1 MKMSIVALLAI
12 AGAANA
18 QVSYSGGSY
27 SQNFDTLATS
37 GTANAWANNS
47 TIAGWSLFVQPAPG
61 TAPATYRADNGA
73 SNSGAFYSHGATAST
88 DRALGGV
95 GSGGTYFGSP
105 LAGNVGGWITVGITN
120 DTAGS
125 LSEFTAT
132 FDGEQWRNGGN
143 TSGNVMVME
152 YGFGASFAAVTTW
165 TAPGGS
171 FDWTSPI
178 ATATAAAVDGNG
190 AGLVANRGGTVTG
203 LSWAAGETLWVR
215 WIENNDFGNDH
226 GLAIDNFSF
235 SAVPTP
241 GAAGLAAFAGL
252 VALRRR
258 RA

>member
-1 MKMSIVALLAI
+1 MKMSIVALLALT
-12 AGAANA
+12 GAVNA

-27 SQNFDTLATS
+27 NQNFDTLATS

-61 TAPATYRADNGA
+61 TAAPTYRADDGS
-73 SNSGAFYSHGATAST
+73 SNAGAFYSHGST
-88 DRALGGV
+88 GSSERALGGV
-95 GSGGTYFGSP
+95 GSGGAYFGAP

-120 DTAGS
+120 NTSSS
-125 LSEFTAT
+125 LSEFTAS

-178 ATATAAAVDGNG
+178 ATATAAAVNGNG
-190 AGLVANRGGTVTG
+190 VGLVANRGGTVSS
-203 LSWAAGETLWVR
+203 LNWAVGETLWLR

-226 GLAIDNFSF
+226 GLAIDNFGF
-235 SAVPTP
+235 SAIPTP
-241 GAAGLAAFAGL
+241 GAAALVGVAAVAG
-252 VALRRR
+252 LRRR